1 MGTLRQMAKLTGGKK
16 FQQALDQLA
25 KKISKPGTLRVGFLE
40 NAKYPNGMPVAAV
53 AAIQEYGAPKAHI
66 PPRPFFRSLIN
77 AKEKEWA
84 IGIGNVLKQSNYDVD
99 LTLRLTGDLI
109 KGQLQQSIRDTNT
122 PALSQTTLMLR
133 KMFGNHPELIRG
145 RDVLEARRRVKAG
158 ESTSGVSM
166 KPLVWTGYMISRVD
180 YEIK

>member
-1 MGTLRQMAKLTGGKK
+1 MAKITGGKK
-16 FQQALDQLA
+16 FQKALDQLA

-40 NAKYPNGMPVAAV
+40 NAKYPSGMPVAAV

-66 PPRPFFRSLIN
+66 PPRPFMRNTITKHEN
-77 AKEKEWA
+77 EWGK
-84 IGIGNVLKQSNYDVD
+84 GIARVLKNTNYDVD

-133 KMFGNHPELIRG
+133 KMFGNHPELITG
-145 RDVLEARRRVKAG
+145 KDVGIARQRVKAG
-158 ESTSGVSM
+158 ESTSGVST
-166 KPLVWTGYMISRVD
+166 KPLIWTGFLLSRVD
-180 YEIK
+180 YEVKT